1 MPAQC
6 HARAICI
13 YSVSCCWSCGA
24 HSTAG
29 RLALGTQQCG
39 VVWCGVVWCGVVW
52 CGVVWCGVVWCGVVW
67 CGVVWCGVVRCGVV
81 WCGVLAQQQ
90 HGALSLQCLYTQ
102 HCRHWACSTV
112 LCHAVA
118 CWRSALTAVVW
129 QRAQQVGLAAGAGRS
144 QQATRPG
151 IARAGAHQHAAQVSG
166 PRAAAAPWQLKG
178 RRLAAPVLPRGGDC
192 SPLERSPGAR
202 GPGGTAVGAQLRGL
216 DGWGR
221 EL

>member
-1 MPAQC
+1 MNMP
-6 HARAICI
+6 
-13 YSVSCCWSCGA
+13 CCA
-24 HSTAG
+24 MP
-29 RLALGTQQCG
+29 RP
-39 VVWCGVVWCGVVW
+39 
-52 CGVVWCGVVWCGVVW
+52 
-67 CGVVWCGVVRCGVV
+67 
-81 WCGVLAQQQ
+81 
-90 HGALSLQCLYTQ
+90 
-102 HCRHWACSTV
+102 
-112 LCHAVA
+112 

-166 PRAAAAPWQLKG
+166 PGAAAAPWQLKG

-216 DGWGR
+216 DGWAR
-221 EL
+221 ELLSGVVRSKCDVGPGPGTGAGAGPARCMQQQPTAHAIVQFQLHMPLCSW